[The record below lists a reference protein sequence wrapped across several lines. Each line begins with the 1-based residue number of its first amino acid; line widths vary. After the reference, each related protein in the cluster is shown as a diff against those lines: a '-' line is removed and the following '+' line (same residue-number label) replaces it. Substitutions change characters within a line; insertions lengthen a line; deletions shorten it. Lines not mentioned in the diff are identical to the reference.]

1 MRSSAY
7 REKGTVPFL
16 SGYNQGVKIER
27 SNAVRLVRFLVGL
40 FFRRVEVT
48 GVERVP
54 KTGGGIL
61 IAWHPNGLV
70 DPALIISGFP
80 RRVVFGARHG
90 LFSWP
95 IVGRLMRA
103 LGTVPI
109 FRATDSKDGNV
120 EARREANRK
129 SLDAMAQ
136 AVCDGGFAA
145 LFPEGVS
152 HDDPFL
158 QELKTGAARLYYRAK
173 QLCGENGV
181 PPVIIPVGLH
191 YDDKTMFRSDV
202 LVEFHAPL
210 ALPSELV
217 APIPEGD
224 DETLRARSSEL
235 TQVLEPVLQEVTH
248 ATESWELNQLMGRV
262 RSLVRAERG
271 KRAGTSLKAPDMAE
285 RSLGMAR
292 VWKAYYARLQT
303 DPDGVQALL
312 DRVEAYDAAL
322 REVKLEDDDLDKPP
336 PIESKWL
343 PVLLA
348 AQAAVV
354 FLVIPP
360 VLVLGLLIN
369 AAPYFLINVVSRI
382 ASRQYKDTATI
393 KLLTGLILFPLAW
406 LIFALL
412 VGLGQIE
419 LHNSFEEIARAPWRA
434 GITTFLI
441 GAFGGALALIY
452 LELVRR
458 TWTSIKI
465 RAKRKWG
472 STIIGRLSAERAAL
486 YQAIEEMRAGLDL
499 PGDVLGDGRVGT
511 RDFALD
517 PEDMP

>member
-1 MRSSAY
+1 M
-7 REKGTVPFL
+7 EV
-16 SGYNQGVKIER
+16 ER

-48 GVERVP
+48 GVEHVP

-80 RRVVFGARHG
+80 RQVVFGARHG
-90 LFSWP
+90 LFTWP
-95 IVGRLMRA
+95 VVGRLMRA

-109 FRATDSKDGNV
+109 FRATDAKNGDVN
-120 EARREANRK
+120 ARREANRK

-173 QLCGENGV
+173 QLCADSGV

-210 ALPSELV
+210 VLPGELL

-224 DETLRARSSEL
+224 AETLRARSSEL

-248 ATESWELNQLMGRV
+248 ATESWELNQLMNRV
-262 RSLVRAERG
+262 RSLVRAERA

-292 VWKAYYARLQT
+292 VWKAYYARLRT

-343 PVLLA
+343 PVLLL

-419 LHNSFEEIARAPWRA
+419 LHNAFAGIPRAPWRA
-434 GITTFLI
+434 GMTTFLI

-452 LELVRR
+452 LELVKR

-465 RAKRKWG
+465 RAKRQWG
-472 STIIGRLSAERAAL
+472 STIIDRLSAERAAL
-486 YQAIEEMRAGLDL
+486 YEAVEEMREGLDL

-511 RDFALD
+511 REFSLEPD
-517 PEDMP
+517 DMP

>member
-1 MRSSAY
+1 MEVA
-7 REKGTVPFL
+7 
-16 SGYNQGVKIER
+16 R

-48 GVERVP
+48 GVEHVP

-80 RRVVFGARHG
+80 RQVVFGARHG
-90 LFSWP
+90 LFTWP
-95 IVGRLMRA
+95 VVGRLMRA

-109 FRATDSKDGNV
+109 FRATDARNGDVN
-120 EARREANRK
+120 ARREANRK

-158 QELKTGAARLYYRAK
+158 QELKTGAARLYYRAR
-173 QLCGENGV
+173 QLRADSGV

-210 ALPSELV
+210 VLPGELL
-217 APIPEGD
+217 APIPERD

-248 ATESWELNQLMGRV
+248 ATESWELNQLMNRV
-262 RSLVRAERG
+262 RSLVRAERA
-271 KRAGTSLKAPDMAE
+271 KRAGASLKAPDMAE

-343 PVLLA
+343 PVLLV

-369 AAPYFLINVVSRI
+369 AAPYVLINVVSRI

-419 LHNSFEEIARAPWRA
+419 LHNAFAGIPRAPWRA
-434 GITTFLI
+434 GMTTFLI

-452 LELVRR
+452 LELVKR

-465 RAKRKWG
+465 RAKRQWG
-472 STIIGRLSAERAAL
+472 STIIDRLSAERAAL
-486 YQAIEEMRAGLDL
+486 YEAVEEMREGLDL

-511 RDFALD
+511 RDFSLD
-517 PEDMP
+517 PDDMP

>member
-1 MRSSAY
+1 VEVDR
-7 REKGTVPFL
+7 GH
-16 SGYNQGVKIER
+16 
-27 SNAVRLVRFLVGL
+27 AVRVVRFLVGL
-40 FFRRVEVT
+40 FFRRVEVS
-48 GVERVP
+48 GVEHVP
-54 KTGGGIL
+54 ETGGGIL

-80 RRVVFGARHG
+80 RRVVFGARNG

-95 IVGRLMRA
+95 LIGRLMRA

-109 FRATDSKDGNV
+109 FRASDSKDADV
-120 EARREANRK
+120 ETRRQANRK

-136 AVCDGGFAA
+136 AVCDGEFAA

-173 QLCGENGV
+173 QLCAENGV
-181 PPVIIPVGLH
+181 SPVIIPVGLH

-202 LVEFHAPL
+202 LVEFHPPMELPRELLAPVP
-210 ALPSELV
+210 A
-217 APIPEGD
+217 GD
-224 DETLRARSSEL
+224 DEALRARSSEL
-235 TQVLEPVLQEVTH
+235 TQILEPVLQEITH
-248 ATESWELNQLMGRV
+248 ATESWELNQLMSRV
-262 RSLVRAERG
+262 RSLARAERA
-271 KRAGTSLKAPDMAE
+271 KRAGVNLKAPDMVE
-285 RSLGMAR
+285 RALGMAR
-292 VWKAYYARLQT
+292 VWKAYHARLQT

-312 DRVEAYDAAL
+312 DRVDAYDAAL
-322 REVKLEDDDLDKPP
+322 HEVKLEDDDLDKPP

-348 AQAAVV
+348 VQAAVV
-354 FLVIPP
+354 FLVFPP

-369 AAPYFLINVVSRI
+369 AAPYFLVNLLSRI

-393 KLLTGLILFPLAW
+393 KLLAGLVLFPLAW

-419 LHNSFEEIARAPWRA
+419 LHNSFDGIPRAPWRA

-441 GAFGGALALIY
+441 GAFGGALALVY

-458 TWTSIKI
+458 TWISIRI
-465 RAKRKWG
+465 RAKRQWG
-472 STIIGRLSAERAAL
+472 STIIRRLSAERAAL
-486 YQAIEEMRAGLDL
+486 YDAIEEMREGLDL
-499 PGDVLGDGRVGT
+499 PGDVLADGRVGT

-517 PEDMP
+517 PDDMP

>member
-1 MRSSAY
+1 
-7 REKGTVPFL
+7 
-16 SGYNQGVKIER
+16 
-27 SNAVRLVRFLVGL
+27 LVRFLVGL
-40 FFRRVEVT
+40 FFRRVEVS
-48 GVERVP
+48 GVEHVP
-54 KTGGGIL
+54 ETGGGIL

-80 RRVVFGARHG
+80 RRVVFGARNG

-95 IVGRLMRA
+95 LIGRLMHA

-109 FRATDSKDGNV
+109 FRASDSKDADV
-120 EARREANRK
+120 ETRRQANRK

-173 QLCGENGV
+173 QLCAENGV

-202 LVEFHAPL
+202 LVEFHPPMELPRELLAPVP
-210 ALPSELV
+210 A
-217 APIPEGD
+217 GD
-224 DETLRARSSEL
+224 DEALRARSSEL
-235 TQVLEPVLQEVTH
+235 TQILEPVLQEITH
-248 ATESWELNQLMGRV
+248 ATESWELNQLMSRV
-262 RSLVRAERG
+262 RSLARAERA
-271 KRAGTSLKAPDMAE
+271 KRAGVNLKAPDMVE
-285 RSLGMAR
+285 RALGMAR
-292 VWKAYYARLQT
+292 VWKAYHARLQT
-303 DPDGVQALL
+303 DPVGVQALL
-312 DRVEAYDAAL
+312 DRVDAYDAAL
-322 REVKLEDDDLDKPP
+322 QEVKLEDDDLDKPP

-348 AQAAVV
+348 VQAAVV
-354 FLVIPP
+354 FLVFPP

-369 AAPYFLINVVSRI
+369 AAPYFLVNLLSRI

-393 KLLTGLILFPLAW
+393 KLLAGLVLFPLAW

-419 LHNSFEEIARAPWRA
+419 LHNSFDGIPRAPWRA

-441 GAFGGALALIY
+441 GAFGGALALVY

-465 RAKRKWG
+465 RAKRQWG
-472 STIIGRLSAERAAL
+472 STVIRQLSAERAAL
-486 YQAIEEMRAGLDL
+486 YDAIEEMREGLDL
-499 PGDVLGDGRVGT
+499 PGDVLADGRVGT

-517 PEDMP
+517 PDDMP